1 MITTE
6 KIMVEVFATNV
17 DTGIAAQR
25 LINLLR
31 LRFPGSRVDVDL
43 DDCDRVLRI
52 QGEQLCPAQITQ
64 LVQAQGFYCG
74 ELE

>member
-17 DTGIAAQR
+17 DTGIAASR

-31 LRFPGSRVDVDL
+31 LRFPGSRVNIDL
-43 DDCDRVLRI
+43 DDCDRVLRV
-52 QGEQLCPAQITQ
+52 QGERLCPTQISQ